1 MTATMTTT
9 NPEGNMNK
17 LLNEVLQYLQMN
29 GYRRASFDR
38 LCEKL
43 ACGATYQQLEDLVDE
58 YPEIFRTSNIKGG
71 RPGLALLDDVSIQ
84 EAIEMARP
92 PVEEEVP
99 PMPLVTSFSM
109 EEEIVDD
116 YYRNLGSAIK
126 APEGSPAYNTTLC
139 ILVLRNGFV
148 IVGKSACVYSENFN
162 EDTGKRLAREDA
174 LRQIG
179 PFMGW
184 READKRALL
193 SGAI

>member
-1 MTATMTTT
+1 MTIT
-9 NPEGNMNK
+9 NPEGNMNN
-17 LLNEVLQYLQMN
+17 LLNEVLQYLQMS

-38 LCEKL
+38 LCDKL
-43 ACGATYQQLEDLVDE
+43 VSAATYQQFEELVDE

-71 RPGLALLDDVSIQ
+71 RSGLSLLDNVSIQ

-92 PVEEEVP
+92 SVEEEVLAT
-99 PMPLVTSFSM
+99 PLITNVLIDG
-109 EEEIVDD
+109 EIVDD

-139 ILVLRNGFV
+139 VLILRNGFV

-162 EDTGKRLAREDA
+162 EETGKRLAREDA

-193 SGAI
+193 SGTV

>member
-1 MTATMTTT
+1 
-9 NPEGNMNK
+9 MNN

-43 ACGATYQQLEDLVDE
+43 VSAATYNQLDELVEE

-99 PMPLVTSFSM
+99 VKPVVTNLAIDS
-109 EEEIVDD
+109 EIVDD

-126 APEGSPAYNTTLC
+126 APDGSPAYNTTLC
-139 ILVLRNGFV
+139 VLVLRNGFV

-162 EDTGKRLAREDA
+162 EDVGKRLAREDA

-184 READKRALL
+184 READKRAIL
-193 SGAI
+193 SGI